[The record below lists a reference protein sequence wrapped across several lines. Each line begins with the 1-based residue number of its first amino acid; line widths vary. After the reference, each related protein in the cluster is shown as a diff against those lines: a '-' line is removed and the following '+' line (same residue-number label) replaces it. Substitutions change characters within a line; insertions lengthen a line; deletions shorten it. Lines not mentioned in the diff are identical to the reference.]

1 MENNIELKKNTDIEV
16 CNCTEV
22 HKDCVVCVKENMLEE
37 ETFTNIAELFKVF
50 GDYTRIKIIYALLK
64 KELCVCDIAK
74 VLGMSQSSISHQL
87 RVLKSAR
94 LVKFRKEGKVVY
106 YSLDDEH
113 IGNIFNAGLEHVKH
127 E

>member
-1 MENNIELKKNTDIEV
+1 MDSVNIEV
-16 CNCTEV
+16 CDCGEIHT
-22 HKDCVVCVKENMLEE
+22 DCVDCVRQNMLDEKSFQE
-37 ETFTNIAELFKVF
+37 VSELFKVL
-50 GDYTRIKIIYALLK
+50 GDYTRIKIIYALSR
-64 KELCVCDIAK
+64 KELCVCDIAE

-113 IGNIFNAGLEHVKH
+113 ISGIFNAGLEHVTH
-127 E
+127 R